1 MPYTIL
7 IAPFAD
13 FEFMRRALVG
23 VLALALGAPPVGV
36 FLMLRRMS
44 LIGDAMA
51 HAILPGAALGFLLAG
66 LSLFAMAGGGL
77 IAGFVIAV
85 GAGLIARATTL
96 KEDASL
102 AAFFL
107 ISLALGV
114 TIVSVKGSNV
124 DLLHFLF
131 GSVLAVDDP
140 ALILIVSIASASLVV
155 LALIWRPLV
164 LECVDP
170 GYLRSVSRA
179 GGPAHIAFLA
189 LVVMNLV
196 GGFQALGTLLAVGM
210 MMLPAI
216 IARFWARD
224 ITVMIAVAIGTAALC
239 GYTGLL
245 VSYHANLPSG
255 PAIIL
260 MAGVVYAVSVVVGPV
275 GGLIWLRAWRLR
287 SLTSSVPGTCTR
299 NASLRARRALGL
311 RSVRVRGDNS
321 NLPAAVPR
329 RLVHP

>member
-1 MPYTIL
+1 MLYDTL
-7 IAPFAD
+7 IAPFAE

-23 VLALALGAPPVGV
+23 TFALALGAAPIGV

-51 HAILPGAALGFLLAG
+51 HAILPGAAIGYLLAG
-66 LSLFAMAGGGL
+66 LNLFAMAGGGL

-85 GAGLIARATTL
+85 GAGLIARSTEL

-114 TIVSVKGSNV
+114 TIISVKGTSV

-140 ALILIVSIASASLVV
+140 ALLLIVSITTVSSIV

-170 GYLRSVSRA
+170 GFLRSVSRA

-196 GGFQALGTLLAVGM
+196 GGFQALGTLLAVGI
-210 MMLPAI
+210 MMLPAVI
-216 IARFWARD
+216 SRFWARD
-224 ITVMIAVAIGTAALC
+224 ITRMIVVAVGAAAVS
-239 GYTGLL
+239 GYAGLL
-245 VSYHANLPSG
+245 VSFHASLPSG
-255 PAIIL
+255 PAVIL
-260 MAGVVYAVSVVVGPV
+260 VAGVLYALSVIFGPF
-275 GGLIWLRAWRLR
+275 GGLIWLAIPQRHLEA
-287 SLTSSVPGTCTR
+287 
-299 NASLRARRALGL
+299 
-311 RSVRVRGDNS
+311 
-321 NLPAAVPR
+321 
-329 RLVHP
+329 

>member
-1 MPYTIL
+1 MIYDAL
-7 IAPFAD
+7 IAPFAE

-23 VLALALGAPPVGV
+23 SFALSFGAAPIGV

-51 HAILPGAALGFLLAG
+51 HAILPGAAVGFLLFG
-66 LSLFAMAGGGL
+66 LSLFALAGGGL

-85 GAGLIARATTL
+85 GAGLIARATEL

-114 TIVSVKGSNV
+114 TIVSMKGSNV

-131 GSVLAVDDP
+131 GSVLAVDDA
-140 ALILIVSIASASLVV
+140 ALFLIVGLTSVSLVI

-170 GYLRSVSRA
+170 GFLRSVSGA
-179 GGPAHIAFLA
+179 GGPVHLAFLA

-196 GGFQALGTLLAVGM
+196 GGFQALGTLLAVGI
-210 MMLPAI
+210 MMLPAV
-216 IARFWARD
+216 ASRFWARD
-224 ITVMIAVAIGTAALC
+224 ITGMVAVAVGIAAFS
-239 GYTGLL
+239 GFTGLL
-245 VSYHANLPSG
+245 ISYHASLPSG

-260 MAGVVYAVSVVVGPV
+260 VAGGLYAFSVVFGRA
-275 GGLIWLRAWRLR
+275 GGLLWQAM
-287 SLTSSVPGTCTR
+287 
-299 NASLRARRALGL
+299 
-311 RSVRVRGDNS
+311 
-321 NLPAAVPR
+321 PR
-329 RLVHP
+329 RHLEA